1 MNPLRLTMRLLLPGC
16 AALLL
21 AGCGG
26 VKLWPF
32 GTEEGRVVVP
42 QNATQYRCNANR
54 NFYLR
59 FLASGEAWVIL
70 PEREFRLERVANVP
84 GRRFSNGS
92 AVLDL
97 GAEANAEA
105 TLNDG
110 PAIAFS
116 GCKAGAR
123 E

>member
-1 MNPLRLTMRLLLPGC
+1 MNLRLLLPTC
-16 AALLL
+16 MALLL

-42 QNATQYRCNANR
+42 ENATQYRCDANR
-54 NFYLR
+54 GFYLR

-70 PEREFRLERVANVP
+70 PEREFRLDRVANAP
-84 GRRFSNGS
+84 GRRYSNGS
-92 AVLDL
+92 AVLEL
-97 GAEANAEA
+97 GAEANVEA
-105 TLNDG
+105 TLSDG
-110 PAIAFS
+110 PAITFS
-116 GCKAGAR
+116 GCKVASK

>member
-1 MNPLRLTMRLLLPGC
+1 MNPLRLTKRLLLPAC
-16 AALLL
+16 AALGL

-42 QNATQYRCNANR
+42 QNATQYRCDANR
-54 NFYLR
+54 GFYLR
-59 FLASGEAWVIL
+59 FLATGEAWVIL
-70 PEREFRLERVANVP
+70 PAREFRLDRVASVP

-97 GAEANAEA
+97 GAQPNAEA

-110 PAIAFS
+110 PSITFS
-116 GCKAGAR
+116 GCKAAS
-123 E
+123 

>member
-1 MNPLRLTMRLLLPGC
+1 MRLLLPAC
-16 AALLL
+16 AALGL

-42 QNATQYRCNANR
+42 ENATQYRCNANR
-54 NFYLR
+54 GFYLR
-59 FLASGEAWVIL
+59 FLATGEAWVIF
-70 PEREFRLERVANVP
+70 PEREFRLDRVANVP

-116 GCKAGAR
+116 GCKVLSK